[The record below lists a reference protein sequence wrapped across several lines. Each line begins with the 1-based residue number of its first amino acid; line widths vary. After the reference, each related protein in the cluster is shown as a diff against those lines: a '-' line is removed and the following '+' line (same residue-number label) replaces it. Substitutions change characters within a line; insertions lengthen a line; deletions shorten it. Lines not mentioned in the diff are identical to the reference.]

1 MITKE
6 QATYLMKLVHDIDD
20 ASEAMALTANRDHE
34 EYIEA
39 SMLPGTQGL
48 Y

>member
-1 MITKE
+1 MITKD
-6 QATYLMKLVHDIDD
+6 QATRLMELVHDIDD
-20 ASEAMALTANRDHE
+20 ASADMALTANGAHE